1 MEGKDARHSKMRSEE
16 SNRVI
21 ENLLAKKA
29 EAERKRA
36 EAKKMLVKKLK
47 DAALSGCGRK
57 QKQEF
62 QQDKNEWVAD
72 AVIELLPKIHKDGI
86 LNGCKWQE
94 GKKGWNKNDREV
106 KMLLVKKVEDKRGV
120 SVKISKKNDIKTKN
134 SLKTSIKLL
143 RLGGPN

>member
-16 SNRVI
+16 SNQVI

-57 QKQEF
+57 
-62 QQDKNEWVAD
+62 
-72 AVIELLPKIHKDGI
+72 
-86 LNGCKWQE
+86 
-94 GKKGWNKNDREV
+94 
-106 KMLLVKKVEDKRGV
+106 
-120 SVKISKKNDIKTKN
+120 
-134 SLKTSIKLL
+134 
-143 RLGGPN
+143 